1 MPVLL
6 FFPELTPHYQPEFFR
21 ILVKSFAHV
30 GRVVHVQLV
39 QLFQQQQRLIVRRQL
54 ATQRQQGINAVG
66 RAITLQLAI
75 VHL

>member
-39 QLFQQQQRLIVRRQL
+39 QLF
-54 ATQRQQGINAVG
+54 GVG
-66 RAITLQLAI
+66 SG
-75 VHL
+75 